1 MTDGSIKLG
10 EIHFN
15 KSNYREFNP
24 PGLPNFIKINQTFL
38 DETTYM

>member
-15 KSNYREFNP
+15 KSNYRELSDKP
-24 PGLPNFIKINQTFL
+24 LPAF
-38 DETTYM
+38 